1 MPTRGHATLTTK
13 LLKTQIHPQ
22 NTGVEFGA
30 GLALSSVLIVDDEA
44 GMRNFLT
51 KTLGSRCRRVESA
64 SNVDEASELLDQIHF
79 DIVILDNIMPGTTG
93 LEWLKEQRK
102 RGFFA
107 DTILIT
113 AFADLETAITA
124 LRTGVADFVLKPFRS
139 NQILNAVAR
148 CFDRQELRRENY
160 LLKYELSSDR
170 LCAHGR
176 LLGRS
181 PEISSI
187 RETLER
193 IAPLPTSV
201 LFTGASGTGKE
212 VVARTLHGMSD
223 RAEHP
228 FVPVNCAAISPEAI
242 ANELFGY
249 ITHDP
254 VEGDSQQDGLLFH
267 ARGGTLFLD
276 EILELPLQ
284 VQGMLLRVIEDMRI
298 RPIGSL
304 REVPL
309 DLRFMFAT
317 NADLESAVAEGRF
330 RTDLFHRINV
340 MNIQMPSLIQ
350 RKGDLMELSTMF
362 MQRISDEL
370 GVKPLPL
377 SEGVMLKLSSY
388 DWPGNVRELRN
399 LIERSL
405 ILGEFPP
412 EFSDAGE
419 SNELAVD
426 SLAAVEQRHILNV
439 LSDCNGNRA
448 EAARRLGVSRKT
460 IDRKCAMW
468 DA

>member
-1 MPTRGHATLTTK
+1 MNRDAPIISGD
-13 LLKTQIHPQ
+13 
-22 NTGVEFGA
+22 EFGA

-44 GMRNFLT
+44 GMRNFLM
-51 KTLGSRCRRVESA
+51 KILGPRCLRVECA
-64 SNVDEASELLDQIHF
+64 SNAEEATKLLDQSHF
-79 DIVILDNIMPGTTG
+79 DVVILDNVMPQKSG
-93 LEWLKEQRK
+93 LDWLKEQRK
-102 RGFFA
+102 LGFFA
-107 DTILIT
+107 DAILIT

-124 LRTGVADFVLKPFRS
+124 LRAGVADFVLKPFRS

-160 LLKYELSSDR
+160 LLKYELASEK

-181 PEISSI
+181 EEITSI
-187 RETLER
+187 RDTLER
-193 IAPLPTSV
+193 VAPLPTSV

-212 VVARTLHGMSD
+212 VVARTLHSMSE
-223 RAEHP
+223 RAENP
-228 FVPVNCAAISPEAI
+228 FVPVNCAAISPETI

-249 ITHDP
+249 IRHDP

-276 EILELPLQ
+276 EIIELPLK
-284 VQGMLLRVIEDMRI
+284 VQGMLLRVIEEMRV

-309 DLRFMFAT
+309 NLRFMFAT
-317 NADLESAVAEGRF
+317 NADLEKAVSEGLF
-330 RTDLFHRINV
+330 REDLYHRINV
-340 MNIQMPSLIQ
+340 INITMPRLIE
-350 RKGDLMELSTMF
+350 RKGDLLELSNMF

-377 SEGVMLKLSSY
+377 TEGVLLKLSSY

-405 ILGEFPP
+405 IVGEFPP
-412 EFSDAGE
+412 EFSDDA
-419 SNELAVD
+419 NEDDLAVD
-426 SLAAVEQRHILNV
+426 SLAAVERRHILNV
-439 LSDCNGNRA
+439 LADCGGNRA

>member
-1 MPTRGHATLTTK
+1 MTIK
-13 LLKTQIHPQ
+13 LLKNQGQ
-22 NTGVEFGA
+22 SKNSGAEFGA

-51 KTLGSRCRRVESA
+51 KTLGPRCRRVESA
-64 SNVDEASELLDQIHF
+64 SNVEQASELLDHIHF

-93 LEWLKEQRK
+93 LEWLKQQRK

-113 AFADLETAITA
+113 AFADFEIAITA
-124 LRTGVADFVLKPFRS
+124 LRAGVTDFVLKPFRS

-160 LLKYELSSDR
+160 LLRHELSSDR

-212 VVARTLHGMSD
+212 LVARTLHGMSD
-223 RAEHP
+223 RAEHL

-249 ITHDP
+249 ISHDP
-254 VEGDSQQDGLLFH
+254 VKGDCQQDGLLFH

-276 EILELPLQ
+276 EIIELPLK

-340 MNIQMPSLIQ
+340 MNIKMPSLIQ
-350 RKGDLMELSTMF
+350 RKGDLVELSAMF

-412 EFSDAGE
+412 EFSDA
-419 SNELAVD
+419 SQSTELAVD

-439 LSDCNGNRA
+439 LGDCSGNRA
-448 EAARRLGVSRKT
+448 EAARRLGCRAKP
-460 IDRKCAMW
+460 
-468 DA
+468 

>member
-1 MPTRGHATLTTK
+1 MNIETPRTLSDD
-13 LLKTQIHPQ
+13 
-22 NTGVEFGA
+22 FGK
-30 GLALSSVLIVDDEA
+30 GLALSSVLIVDDEV

-51 KTLGSRCRRVESA
+51 KILAPRCLRVESA
-64 SNVDEASELLDQIHF
+64 ASVEEASKQLDQSHF
-79 DIVILDNIMPGTTG
+79 DIVILDNVMPRKTG

-102 RGFFA
+102 LGFFA
-107 DTILIT
+107 DAILIT

-124 LRTGVADFVLKPFRS
+124 LRAGVADFVLKPFRS

-160 LLKYELSSDR
+160 LLKYELASEK

-181 PEISSI
+181 DEITSI
-187 RETLER
+187 RDTLER
-193 IAPLPTSV
+193 VAPLPTSV

-212 VVARTLHGMSD
+212 VVARSLHGMSD
-223 RAEHP
+223 RAEAP
-228 FVPVNCAAISPEAI
+228 FVPVNCAAISPETI

-249 ITHDP
+249 IRHDP
-254 VEGDSQQDGLLFH
+254 AEGDTQQDGLLFH

-276 EILELPLQ
+276 EIIELPLK
-284 VQGMLLRVIEDMRI
+284 VQGMLLRVIEEMRV

-309 DLRFMFAT
+309 NLRFMFAT
-317 NADLESAVAEGRF
+317 NADLEKAVAEGRF
-330 RTDLFHRINV
+330 RADLYHRINV
-340 MNIQMPSLIQ
+340 INIEMPRLIE
-350 RKGDLMELSTMF
+350 RKGDLLELSNMF

-370 GVKPLPL
+370 GVAPLPL
-377 SEGVMLKLSSY
+377 TEGVLLKLSSY
-388 DWPGNVRELRN
+388 EWPGNVRELRN

-405 ILGEFPP
+405 IVGEFPP
-412 EFSDAGE
+412 EFSDDE
-419 SNELAVD
+419 NKDELAVD
-426 SLAAVEQRHILNV
+426 SLAAVERRHILNV
-439 LSDCNGNRA
+439 LADCGGNRA

>member
-1 MPTRGHATLTTK
+1 MSVKPLM
-13 LLKTQIHPQ
+13 TQTPDSPG
-22 NTGVEFGA
+22 TDFGA

-51 KTLGSRCRRVESA
+51 KILGPRCLRVESA
-64 SNVDEASELLDQIHF
+64 SSVEEASKLLDQNHF
-79 DIVILDNIMPGTTG
+79 DIVILDNIMPRKTG
-93 LEWLKEQRK
+93 LDWLKEQRK
-102 RGFFA
+102 LGFFA
-107 DTILIT
+107 DAILIT

-124 LRTGVADFVLKPFRS
+124 LRAGVADFVLKPFRS

-160 LLKYELSSDR
+160 LLKYELASEK

-181 PEISSI
+181 DEITSI
-187 RETLER
+187 RDTLER
-193 IAPLPTSV
+193 VAPLPTSV

-212 VVARTLHGMSD
+212 VVARTLHNMSE

-228 FVPVNCAAISPEAI
+228 FVPVNCTAISPETI

-249 ITHDP
+249 IRHDP
-254 VEGDSQQDGLLFH
+254 IEGDSQQDGLLFH

-276 EILELPLQ
+276 EIIELPLK
-284 VQGMLLRVIEDMRI
+284 VQGMLLRVIEEMRV

-309 DLRFMFAT
+309 NLRFMFAT
-317 NADLESAVAEGRF
+317 NADLEKAVAEGRF
-330 RTDLFHRINV
+330 REDLYHRINV
-340 MNIQMPSLIQ
+340 INITMPRLIE
-350 RKGDLMELSTMF
+350 RKGDLLELSNMF

-377 SEGVMLKLSSY
+377 TEGVLLKLSSY

-405 ILGEFPP
+405 IVGEFPP
-412 EFSDAGE
+412 EFSDDA
-419 SNELAVD
+419 NEDDLAVD
-426 SLAAVEQRHILNV
+426 SLAAIERRHILNV
-439 LSDCNGNRA
+439 LADCKGNRA